1 MRHLANLHWVSFCQ
15 FPVQGVIIKFWCIG
29 NQSVCIFKLSAVLA
43 FVFSVSAYA
52 EDTHATKLEMHRQGK
67 HSEAL
72 TQIVFPAAPH
82 NTPYK
87 LVAELPYQAPSSIFS
102 YAHEHQDQYAAYWPA
117 NHPDKKVNGVVA
129 TEQASHQNAITV
141 KLDTLIGSI
150 LEVMRFNNCC
160 LA

>member
-1 MRHLANLHWVSFCQ
+1 MRHLANLHWVSFCR
-15 FPVQGVIIKFWCIG
+15 FPVQGVIVKLWCIG

-52 EDTHATKLEMHRQGK
+52 EDTHATKLEMQIQGK

-87 LVAELPYQAPSSIFS
+87 LVAELPYQAPPSIFP

-129 TEQASHQNAITV
+129 FIHGGCWLNEFVWQNPFSKVV
-141 KLDTLIGSI
+141 K
-150 LEVMRFNNCC
+150 
-160 LA
+160 